1 MSIDHERLQQLV
13 DDEDIDA
20 VLALV
25 TVDQIAEAWC
35 RYTENGTE
43 RSFGDPDWWAV
54 ELLMEPGVAARREL
68 HRQLLLALVERAD
81 GDVLAEVGAG
91 PLESFV
97 SDDEDDLVWL
107 EAQCANRP
115 ALRQALANVW
125 CALDVS
131 PATLI
136 RLDEAAGAPLTRPRP
151 RDEWPAEVR
160 AVEDAEAALVHL
172 AGPQWW
178 LLDDLTSE
186 QEAALAAH
194 RAAEE
199 ALLARLRWTDDETSP
214 LP

>member
-1 MSIDHERLQQLV
+1 VSIDSERLQQLV

-25 TVDQIAEAWC
+25 TVEQIAEAWC
-35 RYTENGTE
+35 RYTENGSE

-54 ELLMEPGVAARREL
+54 ELLMEPGVAARRDL
-68 HRQLLLALVERAD
+68 HRRLLVALVDKAE

-97 SDDEDDLVWL
+97 SDDEDDLTWL
-107 EAQCANRP
+107 EAECSKRP
-115 ALRQALANVW
+115 AMRQALSNVW

-131 PATLI
+131 STTLI

-151 RDEWPAEVR
+151 REEWPAEVL
-160 AVEDAEAALVHL
+160 AVEMAEARLVQV

-178 LLDDLTSE
+178 LLDDLDEE
-186 QEAALAAH
+186 QSTALAEH

-199 ALLARLRWTDDETSP
+199 ALLNRLRWTDGDSSVTS
-214 LP
+214 